1 MSMKAMDSARI
12 LVARRLS
19 GEQGARLPESCRPAT
34 LQEAFD
40 VQQAVSAL
48 LGERQGRHVQAWKCG
63 LPVHD
68 CLIAAPIYA
77 HTVHAGTGHPCPVW
91 TREGLVRVEPEL
103 AFVLGRDLPPRD
115 APYAPEEVD
124 AAIASTHLALELI
137 DTRYTPDEA
146 AQASFAEKL
155 ADGLVNQGLFI
166 GPEVE
171 AQASRVATAFE
182 VLVRLADGA
191 ETRHA
196 GRHPNGPPRSPLYW
210 LAEFLRAQGQGL
222 KAGQAVITGS
232 YGGSFTLP
240 VGQDIAIR
248 YGDLGDLS
256 VHFTDLG
263 TGGPGEPPKQ

>member
-1 MSMKAMDSARI
+1 MSMTAMEGARI

-19 GEQGARLPESCRPAT
+19 GEQGARLPESCRPGT
-34 LQEAFD
+34 LPEAFEI
-40 VQQAVSAL
+40 QQAVSAL
-48 LGERQGRHVQAWKCG
+48 LRQQRKGHIGAWKCG

-77 HTVHAGTGHPCPVW
+77 HTVHAGSPCPVW
-91 TREGLVRVEPEL
+91 TRDGLVRVEPEL
-103 AFVLGRDLPPRD
+103 AFVLGRDLPSRE
-115 APYAPEEVD
+115 APYEPEEID

-137 DTRYTPDEA
+137 DSRYTPDEA

-166 GPEVE
+166 GPAVDAE
-171 AQASRVATAFE
+171 ASRAATEFE
-182 VLVRLADGA
+182 VLVRLAGGFEA
-191 ETRHA
+191 RHA

-210 LAEFLRAQGQGL
+210 LAEFLREQGPGL
-222 KAGQAVITGS
+222 QAGQAVITGS
-232 YGGSFTLP
+232 YAGSFTLP
-240 VGQDIAIR
+240 LGQDIAVR

-256 VHFTDLG
+256 VHFTSLS